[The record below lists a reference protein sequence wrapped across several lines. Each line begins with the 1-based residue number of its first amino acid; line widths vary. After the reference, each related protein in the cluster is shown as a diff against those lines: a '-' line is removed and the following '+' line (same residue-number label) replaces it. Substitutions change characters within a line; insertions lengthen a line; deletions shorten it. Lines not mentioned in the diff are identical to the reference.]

1 MPDPRDS
8 TAKWQT
14 ENGTMC
20 LRPVTLPRHFDSFFL
35 GSSSSNYQA
44 RLWSADIR
52 SLHSVRC
59 LSFVYSLGS
68 TLVDKASLS
77 VLLHSSGYDDGGPKL
92 HSLSN

>member
-20 LRPVTLPRHFDSFFL
+20 LRPLSLPTFL
-35 GSSSSNYQA
+35 AGSKSSSHQA
-44 RLWSADIR
+44 RLWSADIQ
-52 SLHSVRC
+52 SVQC

-68 TLVDKASLS
+68 PPPLLHKASFS
-77 VLLHSSGYDDGGPKL
+77 VLLHSSGYETGAPK
-92 HSLSN
+92 